1 MHAFAGGSK
10 YVYYGNKSLWYL
22 VLDLALM
29 KTINIF
35 ISLHVRLIH
44 IKAVRKIHFFFIRSH
59 QFITIRDYA
68 RTLWWVNYEPLFCLC
83 LCFQYCEICGQT
95 SRSKYLS
102 VLCHCLFMCYFYY
115 FFLFFLFIYLVAGHL
130 DIKKYRL
137 GSYNKPV

>member
-10 YVYYGNKSLWYL
+10 YVYYGNKRLWYL

-59 QFITIRDYA
+59 LFITIRDYA
-68 RTLWWVNYEPLFCLC
+68 RTLWWVHYEPLFCLC
-83 LCFQYCEICGQT
+83 LCFQYCENMWSNE
-95 SRSKYLS
+95 SRQIFEC
-102 VLCHCLFMCYFYY
+102 LCHCLFVCF
-115 FFLFFLFIYLVAGHL
+115 FVLFLFCLFIYFVAGHL